1 MISTFVSGKVGRKLN
16 TTQSS
21 LRSVNRWGFSHSSR
35 QTVPLSHSPMVKGVP
50 VAILSGSR
58 MSKGN

>member
-1 MISTFVSGKVGRKLN
+1 MLLSNFVSGKMCRKLN
-16 TTQSS
+16 TAQSS
-21 LRSVNRWGFSHSSR
+21 HKSVNRWGFSYSG
-35 QTVPLSHSPMVKGVP
+35 HSPRDKRVP